1 MKFKGYELIKDINVL
16 AIGTIIKSEDGK
28 IYILNKKEDGTRT
41 FSRKDRTN
49 RRFCCYTSLQKEY
62 EILEDTTEEI
72 KEITINGRDVKYG
85 IMYNWLGNC
94 SIHEEK
100 ICSAIDTLAMK
111 YNELVRAVN
120 KLNKQDTSKETNCM
134 TD

>member
-41 FSRKDRTN
+41 FSRKDGTN

-62 EILEDTTEEI
+62 EILEDKTEEI
-72 KEITINGRDVKYG
+72 EEIKTKGVFDYG
-85 IMYNWLGNC
+85 ELLGLY
-94 SIHEEK
+94 ELK
-100 ICSAIDTLAMK
+100 I
-111 YNELVRAVN
+111 NELARAINQIKKDMQVY
-120 KLNKQDTSKETNCM
+120 TSKETNCM
-134 TD
+134 SE

>member
-41 FSRKDRTN
+41 FSRKDGTN

-62 EILEDTTEEI
+62 EILEDKTEEI
-72 KEITINGRDVKYG
+72 KAIN
-85 IMYNWLGNC
+85 
-94 SIHEEK
+94 EK
-100 ICSAIDTLAMK
+100 EC
-111 YNELVRAVN
+111 
-120 KLNKQDTSKETNCM
+120 KECEV
-134 TD
+134 